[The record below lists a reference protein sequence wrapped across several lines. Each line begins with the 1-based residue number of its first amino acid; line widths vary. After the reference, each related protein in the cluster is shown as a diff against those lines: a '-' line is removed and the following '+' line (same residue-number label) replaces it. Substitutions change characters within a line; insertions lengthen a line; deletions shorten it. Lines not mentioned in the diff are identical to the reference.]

1 MQFGGKIICSEVDE
15 TSKVIQQKSALHVSD
30 NRYYVYCN
38 CRQENN
44 IKKRCGCGDSQ
55 PDNLCKRCN
64 ERQA

>member
-1 MQFGGKIICSEVDE
+1 MQFGGKSICIEVDE

-44 IKKRCGCGDSQ
+44 IKKRCGCGDSL
-55 PDNLCKRCN
+55 PNNLCGWCN